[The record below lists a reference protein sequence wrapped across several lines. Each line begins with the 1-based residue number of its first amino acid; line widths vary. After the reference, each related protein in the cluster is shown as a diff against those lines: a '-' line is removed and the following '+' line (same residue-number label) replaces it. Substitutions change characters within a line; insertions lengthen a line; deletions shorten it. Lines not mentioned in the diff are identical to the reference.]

1 MKGLLASPMPMLN
14 SLRNE
19 MDRIFDRAWDGGL
32 ELPRFGEYAPT
43 VDLSETDEA
52 ISVRVEVPGI
62 EPNDI
67 HVQLQGQ
74 SLTIRGEKRR
84 ETQKSGERF
93 YRTEREY
100 GTFVRVL
107 QLPCAVR
114 EDKVSAVFKNGL
126 LTVTL
131 AKVPEAAGTTIPVRA
146 AS

>member
-1 MKGLLASPMPMLN
+1 MKGSLSSPMPMLN
-14 SLRNE
+14 SLKSE

-43 VDLSETDEA
+43 VDLSETDDA

-62 EPNDI
+62 EPTDI

-107 QLPCAVR
+107 QLPCAV
-114 EDKVSAVFKNGL
+114 
-126 LTVTL
+126 
-131 AKVPEAAGTTIPVRA
+131 VRTR
-146 AS
+146 